1 MTGRRGFGGFLV
13 LLAGAFLSHPAL
25 AAESVGPACESRSN
39 AALRDLTG
47 YMRKVFEGDGVAIGW
62 ALDRGDGA
70 RAVEVRFYIDGTAED
85 GGTLAGQT
93 RATTIDRSINWKYHV
108 EGDHGFAF
116 RIPDRW
122 RDGVRR
128 RLFAQAVSC
137 DGRLSPPFGV
147 VGDDNAFTLSPA
159 SKTYTVPVTDTH
171 CLAPQTRCPAVA
183 SNFLPP
189 HFPAATGWSDGQNY
203 FRKWGC
209 RSEAGYNDIARLN
222 IIPLGTFGPHFQKD
236 SLDVDARF
244 ASPGR
249 NGATLYFTTAA
260 KDQAPRW
267 GLRKAIY
274 SAAKDKW
281 EIFSVLDN
289 PDNAGGV
296 SSWTGSG
303 TDIIFNDYS
312 LPGWGP
318 ASPLPGSQTK
328 VPGVAEVSASPNRPV
343 YPLVGSGPLGLSA
356 MVDKLY
362 PAETSAG
369 VEGRTCVHMNPKLL
383 DYDAQ
388 GVPHTL
394 IANLWQKSPRGLAC
408 ELPGEGVRLPAPGNY
423 IYRYKGPGSGWQLDR
438 EAGLIADAL
447 HDDAHNQFML
457 TPKLFVGTAH
467 TLVVATW
474 DGLVETIDLGRPKS
488 DATRPLLDCK
498 ASGAHFGEAAG
509 GASGIYFLGAEAD
522 MSGAKRKYNLA
533 NDVFPSDIY
542 YLSRK

>member
-1 MTGRRGFGGFLV
+1 MRARWGGVLV
-13 LLAGAFLSHPAL
+13 VLAGAFLSHPAS
-25 AAESVGPACESRSN
+25 AAPGAACESRGE

-47 YMRKVFEGDGVAIGW
+47 YRRRVFEGDGVAIGW
-62 ALDRGDGA
+62 ALDRGEGA
-70 RAVEVRFYIDGTAED
+70 RAVEVRFYVDAAAED

-93 RATTIDRSINWKYHV
+93 HASAIDRSINWKYNV

-122 RDGVRR
+122 RDGAKH
-128 RLFAQAVSC
+128 RLFVQPVSC
-137 DGRLSPPFGV
+137 DGRLSPPLGV
-147 VGDDNAFTLSPA
+147 MGDDDGFTLSPA
-159 SKTYTVPVTDTH
+159 TKTLNAPVTDAH
-171 CLAPQTRCPAVA
+171 CLAPQTRCPAV
-183 SNFLPP
+183 SPDFLAPR
-189 HFPAATGWSDGQNY
+189 FPVATGWSDEQNY

-209 RSEAGYNDIARLN
+209 RSPAGYNDIARLN

-236 SLDVDARF
+236 SLDVDALAEPAR
-244 ASPGR
+244 R
-249 NGATLYFTTAA
+249 DGATLYFTSAA
-260 KDQAPRW
+260 KDEAPRW
-267 GLRKAIY
+267 ALRKAIY
-274 SAAKDKW
+274 SAARDRW

-303 TDIIFNDYS
+303 TNIIFNDYA

-328 VPGVAEVSASPNRPV
+328 VPGVAEVSASPSRPV

-356 MVDKLY
+356 MVEKLY
-362 PAETSAG
+362 PAQTSAN

-388 GVPHTL
+388 GVPRTM
-394 IANLWQKSPRGLAC
+394 IANLWQKAPRALAC
-408 ELPGEGVRLPAPGNY
+408 ELPEEGGRLPAPGNY
-423 IYRYKGPGSGWQLDR
+423 LYRYKGSKLGWQLDR
-438 EAGLIADAL
+438 DAGLIADAL

-457 TPKLFVGTAH
+457 TPKLWGGTAH

-474 DGLVETIDLGRPKS
+474 DGLVETIELDRDPGRPRAE
-488 DATRPLLDCK
+488 ATKTLLDCK

-509 GASGIYFLGAEAD
+509 SASGVYFLGAEAD
-522 MSGAKRKYNLA
+522 LAGAKRKYDLGK
-533 NDVFPSDIY
+533 DVFPSDIY
-542 YLSRK
+542 YLSKK